1 MPIRAVIFDYGMV
14 LSHRDPVVHE
24 KLLAITGLDYET
36 FERFYWPGRHD
47 YDLAIVDGPGF
58 WNDFARRAGLNFGAT
73 QVEALVEN
81 DILLW
86 APLNEPMV
94 AWATALSKAGIRTAI
109 LSNMTPDLLRHM
121 RSSPDFTWLSDF
133 SHLTW
138 SCELG
143 ISKPDPKIYLYTCQ
157 ALGVAPA
164 EALFL
169 DDKPE
174 NAAAAQALGLSA
186 IQFTSLND
194 LSQELARRSL
204 LPDDLLPNA
213 PLPGVNGLQT
223 QPTG

>member
-1 MPIRAVIFDYGMV
+1 MPIRAAIFDYGMV

-24 KLLAITGLDYET
+24 KLLAITGLDCEN

-58 WNDFARRAGLNFGAT
+58 WNDFARRTRLSFSASQIAD
-73 QVEALVEN
+73 LVEN

-94 AWATALSKAGIRTAI
+94 AWAATLAKAGIRTAI
-109 LSNMTPDLLRHM
+109 LSNMAPDLLRYM
-121 RSSPDFTWLSDF
+121 RNSPDFKWLSDF
-133 SHLTW
+133 SQLTW

-174 NAAAAQALGLSA
+174 NVEAAQALGLSA
-186 IQFTSLND
+186 IQFTTMDD

-213 PLPGVNGLQT
+213 PAPGVNGLPT
-223 QPTG
+223 QPIG